1 MQNPGKYLKVPGQ
14 TQTMTGWT
22 VNTDSLLDASSSSPC
37 TGYDVIN
44 DVFGPDFAA
53 ALLAEL
59 RGNGWLDPEQL
70 RPARTKADADTQGL
84 LSGFAQIGGFGEN
97 IGTNVRGD
105 RSTFV
110 SREARAKESFPANH
124 PLMHEAIS
132 SIESTSERSFGKSIH
147 FDRSLTS
154 VQIAVYPGDGHS
166 GYPRHCDRG
175 AKCLR
180 ESAGATTAGNKD
192 PAQRILTF
200 VYYLNPEDWDAKL
213 DGGALRMYTAEA
225 THVDVVPKFDR
236 LVAFRSDLIE
246 HEVMPSRRR
255 ERLAVTVWLYG
266 KIVTVSD
273 RRGCLP
279 PALPIHR
286 TVAQT
291 DSATIFVAI
300 PAYRDAETW
309 PTIKSLIESASF
321 PERVH
326 VGVVFQVDTSSEQE
340 TRRFTTA
347 EGSGVSIDAS
357 WDQSSRLRTILLD
370 YKSASGPCYARYLA
384 QSLHRG
390 EDYVLMID
398 SHMRFRPNWDMYL
411 IGQLNKIENP
421 SKAVLT
427 AYPPG
432 YTLSGTCLFETRATV
447 LVPWRFDKDGML
459 RQKGRLIRE
468 GYVHSRGS
476 NNDNIPCTLFAGGFN
491 FFHSTLLDICPYER
505 HHGLFFGE
513 ELSMAVRLW
522 THGFHLFAPPQS
534 VCYHLWERN
543 PLRNGQGSDGW
554 LSKQRQ
560 SSLDTVRAQL
570 GGVGNG
576 LGDVR
581 SAESFWDR
589 LGVNPARQLLMQD
602 SVDIGLD
609 DSAFVASS
617 SSDYGEEKKVDC
629 SSSLDEQDMSE
640 VLDLLGKFLKE

>member
-1 MQNPGKYLKVPGQ
+1 
-14 TQTMTGWT
+14 MTGWT
-22 VNTDSLLDASSSSPC
+22 VKTESLLGISCS
-37 TGYDVIN
+37 GYDVY
-44 DVFGPDFAA
+44 DAAFGPDFAA
-53 ALLAEL
+53 DLLAEL
-59 RGNGWLDPEQL
+59 KGNGWLDSDQL
-70 RPARTKADADTQGL
+70 RPARTKADAATQGL
-84 LSGFAQIGGFGEN
+84 LSGFAQIGGFGGD
-97 IGTNVRGD
+97 IGANVRGD

-110 SREARAKESFPANH
+110 PRDVRSKDTFPVNH
-124 PLMHEAIS
+124 PLLHRMVS
-132 SIESTSERSFGKSIH
+132 TIESTAEGSFGDSANGIR
-147 FDRSLTS
+147 FDWNSTS
-154 VQIAVYPGDGHS
+154 VQIAVYPGNGES

-175 AKCLR
+175 EKCLR
-180 ESAGATTAGNKD
+180 ESAGPATPGND

-200 VYYLNPEDWDAKL
+200 VYYLTDPDWDGEL

-225 THVDVVPKFDR
+225 AHVDVIPKCDR
-236 LVAFRSDLIE
+236 LVAFRSDLVE
-246 HEVMPSRRR
+246 HEVMPSKRR

-266 KIVTVSD
+266 GIVSNNARL

-279 PALPIHR
+279 PALPIPR
-286 TVAQT
+286 MVAQT
-291 DSATIFVAI
+291 SNGMSIFVAI
-300 PAYRDAETW
+300 PAYRDKETW

-321 PERVH
+321 PDRVY

-347 EGSGVSIDAS
+347 EGSGVTFDAS
-357 WDQSSRLRTILLD
+357 WDQSSQLRTILLD
-370 YKSASGPCYARYLA
+370 CKSATGPCYARYLA

-398 SHMRFRPNWDMYL
+398 SHMRFRPNWDVYL
-411 IGQLNKIENP
+411 IDQLNKTESP

-432 YTLSGTCLFETRATV
+432 YTVSGTCVFETRATV

-459 RQKGRLIRE
+459 RQKGRLIRD
-468 GYVHSRGS
+468 GYVHPRGS

-491 FFHSTLLDICPYER
+491 FFQSTLLDICPYER

-513 ELSMAVRLW
+513 EISMAVRLW

-554 LSKQRQ
+554 LRKQRR

-570 GGVGNG
+570 GGVGTG

-581 SAESFWDR
+581 SPESFWER
-589 LGVNPARQLLMQD
+589 LGVNLTEQLMMPN
-602 SVDIGLD
+602 SENIGLD
-609 DSAFVASS
+609 ESAFAASS
-617 SSDYGEEKKVDC
+617 SFDNSEEKKVDC
-629 SSSLDEQDMSE
+629 PSLSE
-640 VLDLLGKFLKE
+640 VFALVGKFMNE